1 MLSFFPDQDEYI
13 TKLSGI
19 QHEFPGTFL
28 VSRKNFSQ
36 QVSRAL
42 SGELVFLAFLALFAT
57 IGLTFLLLKS
67 LRLTILAMVPVVSAL
82 AFIAG
87 VTHLSGLCL
96 NISSVIAAMVV
107 VGIVSDYGMFMVY
120 YCKYKYQ
127 TGTIIAVTLAAVTT
141 LIGAGVLLFAQHPVL
156 FSIGVT
162 LVTGVLSGYL
172 SSLLIIP
179 VLYRLWKAKDD
190 VSI

>member
-1 MLSFFPDQDEYI
+1 
-13 TKLSGI
+13 
-19 QHEFPGTFL
+19 
-28 VSRKNFSQ
+28 
-36 QVSRAL
+36 
-42 SGELVFLAFLALFAT
+42 
-57 IGLTFLLLKS
+57 
-67 LRLTILAMVPVVSAL
+67 
-82 AFIAG
+82 
-87 VTHLSGLCL
+87 
-96 NISSVIAAMVV
+96 MVV

-179 VLYRLWKAKDD
+179 AAYRLWKEKEDAT
-190 VSI
+190 V